1 MEHLSKKYERDI
13 TQQVVIFDLK
23 DLTYSLDSRTLTVFS
38 RCSSL
43 DNNYYP
49 ERLHRCFMINAPW

>member
-1 MEHLSKKYERDI
+1 MDYLSKKYACDI

-23 DLTYSLDSRTLTVFS
+23 DLTYSLDSRTISVFS
-38 RCSSL
+38 QCSSL

-49 ERLHRCFMINAPW
+49 ERLYRCFMINAPW